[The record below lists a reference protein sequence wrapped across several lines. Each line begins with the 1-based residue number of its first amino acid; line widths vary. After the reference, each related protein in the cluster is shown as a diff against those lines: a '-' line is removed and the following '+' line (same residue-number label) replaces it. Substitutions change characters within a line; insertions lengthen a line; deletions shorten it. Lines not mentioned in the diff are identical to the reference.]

1 MIDKYLLTIEKLTNQ
16 NKFLKD
22 KLEEAVK
29 GNITSDPIVNKV
41 IAKHIERHQEGMK
54 NFGITMQDNDK
65 PLKDWVLDAQQESM
79 DHILYLEKI
88 LKKD

>member
-1 MIDKYLLTIEKLTNQ
+1 MIDKDILIEKLTNQ
-16 NKFLKD
+16 NKFLKS
-22 KLEEAVK
+22 KLEEAIK

>member
-1 MIDKYLLTIEKLTNQ
+1 
-16 NKFLKD
+16 
-22 KLEEAVK
+22 
-29 GNITSDPIVNKV
+29 
-41 IAKHIERHQEGMK
+41 MK
-54 NFGITMQDNDK
+54 NFGVTMYENDK

>member
-1 MIDKYLLTIEKLTNQ
+1 MIDKDFLIEKLTNQ

-22 KLEEAVK
+22 KLEQAVK
-29 GNITSDPIVNKV
+29 GNITSDPIVNR
-41 IAKHIERHQEGMK
+41 IIRKHIERHQEGMK

>member
-1 MIDKYLLTIEKLTNQ
+1 MIDKDLLIEKLTNQ

-22 KLEEAVK
+22 KLEQAVK
-29 GNITSDPIVNKV
+29 GNITSDPIVNR
-41 IAKHIERHQEGMK
+41 IIRKHIERHQEGMK

>member
-1 MIDKYLLTIEKLTNQ
+1 VIDKDLLIEKLTNQ

-29 GNITSDPIVNKV
+29 GNITSDPIVNRIIK
-41 IAKHIERHQEGMK
+41 KHIERHQEGMK

>member
-1 MIDKYLLTIEKLTNQ
+1 MIDKDFLIKKLTNQ

-22 KLEEAVK
+22 KLEQAVK
-29 GNITSDPIVNKV
+29 GNITSDPIVNR
-41 IAKHIERHQEGMK
+41 IIRKHIERHQEGMK

>member
-1 MIDKYLLTIEKLTNQ
+1 MIDKDLLIEKLTNQ

-22 KLEEAVK
+22 KLEQAVK
-29 GNITSDPIVNKV
+29 GNITSDPIVNRIIK
-41 IAKHIERHQEGMK
+41 KHIERHQEGMK
-54 NFGITMQDNDK
+54 NFGVTMYENDK

>member
-1 MIDKYLLTIEKLTNQ
+1 MIDKDLLIEKLKNQ

-29 GNITSDPIVNKV
+29 GNITSDPIVNRIIK
-41 IAKHIERHQEGMK
+41 KHIQRHQEGMK

>member
-1 MIDKYLLTIEKLTNQ
+1 MIDKDLLIKKLTNQ
-16 NKFLKD
+16 NKFLKS
-22 KLEEAVK
+22 KLKEAIK
-29 GNITSDPIVNKV
+29 GNITSDPIVNKI

-54 NFGITMQDNDK
+54 NFGISMQDNNK

>member
-1 MIDKYLLTIEKLTNQ
+1 VIEKDLLIEKLKNQ

-22 KLEEAVK
+22 KLEQAIK
-29 GNITSDPIVNKV
+29 GNITSDPIVNK
-41 IAKHIERHQEGMK
+41 IIKKHIERHQEGMK

>member
-1 MIDKYLLTIEKLTNQ
+1 MIDKDLLIEKLTNQ
-16 NKFLKD
+16 NKFLKS
-22 KLEEAVK
+22 KLEEAIK
-29 GNITSDPIVNKV
+29 GNITSDPIVNKI

>member
-1 MIDKYLLTIEKLTNQ
+1 MIDKDLLIEKLTNQ

-22 KLEEAVK
+22 KLEQAVK
-29 GNITSDPIVNKV
+29 GNITSDPIVNRIIK
-41 IAKHIERHQEGMK
+41 KHIQRHQEGMK

>member
-1 MIDKYLLTIEKLTNQ
+1 MIDKDLLIEKLTNQ
-16 NKFLKD
+16 NNFLKD
-22 KLEEAVK
+22 KLEQAVK
-29 GNITSDPIVNKV
+29 GNITSDPIVNRIIK
-41 IAKHIERHQEGMK
+41 KHIERHQEGMK

-65 PLKDWVLDAQQESM
+65 PLKDWVIDAQQESM

>member
-1 MIDKYLLTIEKLTNQ
+1 MIDKDLLIEKLTNQ

-22 KLEEAVK
+22 KLEQAVK
-29 GNITSDPIVNKV
+29 GNITSDPIVNK
-41 IAKHIERHQEGMK
+41 IIKKHIERHQEGMK